1 MIQAD
6 ISPVLISQKTKKQNN
21 NSASLQRMD
30 SIVNI
35 IDNRN
40 LTENKIKIYVWSQ
53 CLNSDWR
60 TLQLADNIEFDSLI
74 REFADKK
81 ARQL

>member
-1 MIQAD
+1 
-6 ISPVLISQKTKKQNN
+6 
-21 NSASLQRMD
+21 MD

-35 IDNRN
+35 LDNRN
-40 LTENKIKIYVWSQ
+40 LTENKIKIYVWLQ
-53 CLNSDWR
+53 YLNSDWR
-60 TLQLADNIEFDSLI
+60 TLQLAENIEFDSLI